1 MRNGDV
7 DALEIR
13 DVPPAALDLAINPW
27 IRKEGRDVGVAAA
40 IARILVVEDGARVGR
55 GADEREGE
63 DDGLEHLWSLRGN
76 KQVATKVVRAQRRPR
91 DGGGRSVA

>member
-40 IARILVVEDGARVGR
+40 IARVLVVEDGARVR
-55 GADEREGE
+55 GGTDEGEGE
-63 DDGLEHLWSLRGN
+63 DDGLDHLFGRCEGTNRLRL
-76 KQVATKVVRAQRRPR
+76 RWFE
-91 DGGGRSVA
+91 